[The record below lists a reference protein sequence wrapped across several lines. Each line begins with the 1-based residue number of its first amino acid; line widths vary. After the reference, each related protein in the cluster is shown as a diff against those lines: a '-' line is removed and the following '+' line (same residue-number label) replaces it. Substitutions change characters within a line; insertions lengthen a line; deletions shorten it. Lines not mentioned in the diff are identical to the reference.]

1 MMVIST
7 LLKMERMDQFRL
19 ITISNFSSKVDD
31 VMIIQPEVIDPSEKV
46 YLATRID

>member
-1 MMVIST
+1 VMVIST

-31 VMIIQPEVIDPSEKV
+31 VMIIQPEVIDSNEKV
-46 YLATRID
+46 YLAARID